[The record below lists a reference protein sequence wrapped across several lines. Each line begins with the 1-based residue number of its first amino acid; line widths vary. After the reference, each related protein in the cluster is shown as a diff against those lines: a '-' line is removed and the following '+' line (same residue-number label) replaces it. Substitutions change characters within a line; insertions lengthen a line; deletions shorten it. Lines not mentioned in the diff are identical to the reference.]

1 MDAKNSSTMKKISAK
16 KIFGSKTTRQK
27 FSGKKILA
35 LLALLAIVLPVR
47 AIRTD
52 DLVWHAADT
61 LPLFGTLSPADT
73 AGYIRIPSAVAD
85 TMRAEMGD
93 LARNTAGMYIR
104 FASDASAI
112 GAHWKARKCFNMNHM
127 TAAGIRGLDLYT
139 RLDDGTW
146 TTVSSARPA
155 FYKKNTQTMVI
166 TDMKPQM
173 REYMLYLPL
182 YDGVD
187 SIYIGVDSAATVVR
201 PTVDSPRAGKP
212 IIMYGTS
219 ILQGGC
225 ASRPGMVHTS
235 ILSRRLDREVINLG
249 FSGNGRL
256 DPAIA
261 QLIAAADPS
270 IVVIDVLPNVK
281 TPDLLARMPGFMATI
296 RRSHPDVPVVL
307 VESPI
312 FPLMR
317 FNMETLETIS
327 EKNRALRSCYDRL
340 RADGDKNVYYFE
352 GADIL
357 GDCVEGT
364 VDNYHFTDLG
374 FTRFADNLEPLLRTL
389 LNGGK

>member
-1 MDAKNSSTMKKISAK
+1 MKKILFSLVVLCSFLTLSA
-16 KIFGSKTTRQK
+16 IKT
-27 FSGKKILA
+27 
-35 LLALLAIVLPVR
+35 
-47 AIRTD
+47 D
-52 DLVWHAADT
+52 NLVWCAADT
-61 LPLFGTLSPADT
+61 LPLYGTLAPTDT

-104 FASDASAI
+104 FASNASAI
-112 GAHWKARKCFNMNHM
+112 GACWKSRKCFNMNHM

-139 RLDDGTW
+139 QLADGSW
-146 TTVSSARPA
+146 TTVSSARPS
-155 FYKKNTQTMVI
+155 FYRHNTQTMVI
-166 TDMKPQM
+166 TDMEPQM

-187 SIYIGVDSAATVVR
+187 SIYIGVDSAATVCR
-201 PTVDSPRAGKP
+201 PHVDSPCAGKP

-235 ILSRRLDREVINLG
+235 ILGRRLNREVVNLG

-256 DPAIA
+256 DVAIA
-261 QLIAAADPS
+261 EVIAAADPS
-270 IVVIDVLPNVK
+270 VVVIDVLPNVK
-281 TPDLLARMPGFMATI
+281 TPDLLARMPGFMAVI
-296 RRSHPDVPVVL
+296 RRAHPDVPVVL

-327 EKNRALRSCYDRL
+327 EKNRVLRSCYEKL
-340 RADGDKNVYYFE
+340 RADGDKNVYYFA
-352 GADIL
+352 GKDVL

-374 FTRFADNLEPLLRTL
+374 FTRFADNLEPLLRSL
-389 LNGGK
+389 LVK